1 MKVIFLKD
9 VKNQAKK
16 DEIKEVKDGYASYLI
31 KEGLAVLYTKGSE
44 KVLNQEIKDR
54 QDREDEIVK
63 ECNKVKSKLENK
75 NIKFKVKTGNNG
87 KVFGSISTKQISEE
101 LSKLGYDIDKKKI
114 VINEDIN
121 TLGTHIVTIN
131 LHKKVSFKINIILE
145 D

>member
-114 VINEDIN
+114 AINEDIN